1 MEQRDVLIDVV
12 DLKKHF
18 PVTRGMLAHV
28 VGYVKA
34 VDGVDLQ
41 IRRGETL
48 GLVGESGCGKTT
60 LGQTILRLEE
70 PTSGTVIFD
79 GIDLGSVSKKEM
91 RKLRTRMQIIFQDPY
106 SSLNPRMAI
115 GSILAEP
122 MIAHGICTKAEAGD
136 RVKELLDMVGLKAFH
151 MGRYPH
157 EFSGGQR
164 QRIAIARA
172 LSLNPEFVVCD
183 EAVAA
188 LDVSIQ
194 AQILNILS
202 ELKSRLDLTFLFIS
216 HDLSV
221 VRHIS
226 DRVGIMYLGRMVEL
240 GGERAIYENPLH
252 PYTKALLSAVPIP
265 KVGVKRDRQILSGE
279 LPSPISPPKGCHFH
293 DRCPQCSAICSE
305 EYPELR
311 EIEPGHFCACHLYNA
326 NNG

>member
-1 MEQRDVLIDVV
+1 
-12 DLKKHF
+12 
-18 PVTRGMLAHV
+18 
-28 VGYVKA
+28 
-34 VDGVDLQ
+34 
-41 IRRGETL
+41 
-48 GLVGESGCGKTT
+48 
-60 LGQTILRLEE
+60 
-70 PTSGTVIFD
+70 
-79 GIDLGSVSKKEM
+79 
-91 RKLRTRMQIIFQDPY
+91 
-106 SSLNPRMAI
+106 MAI

-136 RVKELLDMVGLKAFH
+136 RVKELLDMVGLKPFH

-226 DRVGIMYLGRMVEL
+226 DRVGIMYLAGWWSW
-240 GGERAIYENPLH
+240 ERARHIRESSSPLH
-252 PYTKALLSAVPIP
+252 QGTAVAVPIP